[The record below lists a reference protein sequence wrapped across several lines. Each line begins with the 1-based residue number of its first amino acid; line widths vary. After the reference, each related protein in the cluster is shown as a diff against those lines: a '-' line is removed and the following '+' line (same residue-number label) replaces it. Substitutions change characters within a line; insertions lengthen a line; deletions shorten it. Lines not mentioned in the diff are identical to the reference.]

1 MARRKKDTTTE
12 AGDATDAGQ
21 ARDDRAEQAQERR
34 SNSAKTKREI
44 EAAHEKLS
52 KLEGVLETAK
62 ARVQQAYKDL
72 KADGFNTKALK
83 RARKD
88 LREDP
93 LDAQME
99 LDDYLAY
106 RELLGAG
113 EAVEEARQAEDR
125 EANEASVRAAMSTGD
140 SLAKAAAAGLEAGK
154 AARDR
159 TGNPY
164 LEGSP
169 EALSWDANWLAGQRQ
184 NISAQADAERE
195 PAPAAA

>member
-1 MARRKKDTTTE
+1 MARGKRKDTTE

-21 ARDDRAEQAQERR
+21 ARDERAAEAQERR
-34 SNSAKTKREI
+34 SNSAKSKKEVA
-44 EAAHEKLS
+44 AAHERLNR
-52 KLEGVLETAK
+52 LENVLETAK
-62 ARVQQAYKDL
+62 AKVKQAYADL
-72 KADGFNTKALK
+72 KEQGFNLKAFK

-159 TGNPY
+159 TSNPHT
-164 LEGSP
+164 EGSP
-169 EALSWDANWLAGQRQ
+169 EFLAWDANWLAGQRQ
-184 NISAQADAERE
+184 NISAAADAERAAE
-195 PAPAAA
+195 PAAA

>member
-1 MARRKKDTTTE
+1 MPRRKKDITE

-21 ARDDRAEQAQERR
+21 ARDERAEQAQERR
-34 SNSAKTKREI
+34 SNSAKTKKELT
-44 EAAHEKLS
+44 AAHEKLS

-72 KADGFNTKALK
+72 KADGFNTKMLK

-93 LDAQME
+93 LDAQMDF
-99 LDDYLAY
+99 DDYRAY
-106 RELLGAG
+106 RELLGVDDA
-113 EAVEEARQAEDR
+113 AEEARQAEDR
-125 EANEASVRAAMSTGD
+125 EANEASMRSAMSSAE
-140 SLAKAAAAGLEAGK
+140 SLGKAAAAGLEAGK

-159 TGNPY
+159 TGNPH

-169 EALSWDANWLAGQRQ
+169 EYLAWDANWLAGQRQ
-184 NISAQADAERE
+184 NLSAEAV
-195 PAPAAA
+195 AAA

>member
-1 MARRKKDTTTE
+1 MPRRKKDITE

-21 ARDDRAEQAQERR
+21 ARDERAEQAQERR
-34 SNSAKTKREI
+34 SNSAKTKKELT
-44 EAAHEKLS
+44 AAHEKLS

-72 KADGFNTKALK
+72 KADGFNTKMLK

-93 LDAQME
+93 LDAQMDF
-99 LDDYLAY
+99 DDYRAY
-106 RELLGAG
+106 RELLGVDDA
-113 EAVEEARQAEDR
+113 AEEARQAEER
-125 EANEASVRAAMSTGD
+125 EANEASVRSAMSTNE
-140 SLAKAAAAGLEAGK
+140 SIAKAAGEGLEAGK

-159 TGNPY
+159 ASNPY
-164 LEGSP
+164 GEGSP
-169 EALSWDANWLAGQRQ
+169 EYLSWDANWLAGQRK
-184 NISAQADAERE
+184 NIGAQADAERE